1 MKQSYIIH
9 EHHPR
14 LLLFF
19 AGWGAD
25 ETPFKMYRPAASD
38 FMVCYDYRTLDF
50 DASGLEEYR
59 EINLIGWS
67 MGVWAASQTVPQLSS
82 PGTSG
87 KGIHM
92 AISIAINGTPYPID
106 QHMGIPPAIYHGTLD
121 GLTGASLHKFL
132 RRMCANGAA
141 FKAFL
146 EITPRRPLE
155 EVRDELTEIEKMY
168 HTLPAATFHWQQA
181 AIDKMYHKL
190 PAATLPWQQAVT
202 GGNDRIIPPA
212 NQLQAWETLGTPVL
226 QTEDA
231 HYQEELFRHYLQGL
245 WTSH

>member
-67 MGVWAASQTVPQLSS
+67 MGGMGGFADRATALIARYVRRRYPY
-82 PGTSG
+82 G
-87 KGIHM
+87 K
-92 AISIAINGTPYPID
+92 
-106 QHMGIPPAIYHGTLD
+106 QHRHQRNALPHRPAYGHSTRHLPRDIGRTDWGFTAQIPPPHVRQRS
-121 GLTGASLHKFL
+121 SLQSF
-132 RRMCANGAA
+132 
-141 FKAFL
+141 
-146 EITPRRPLE
+146 P
-155 EVRDELTEIEKMY
+155 
-168 HTLPAATFHWQQA
+168 
-181 AIDKMYHKL
+181 
-190 PAATLPWQQAVT
+190 
-202 GGNDRIIPPA
+202 GNHPPPSA
-212 NQLQAWETLGTPVL
+212 GRVE
-226 QTEDA
+226 
-231 HYQEELFRHYLQGL
+231 R
-245 WTSH
+245 

>member
-87 KGIHM
+87 EGIHM
-92 AISIAINGTPYPID
+92 ANSIAINGTPYPID

-141 FKAFL
+141 SQKGKVLL
-146 EITPRRPLE
+146 ENSSVRRDNVYLPRNH
-155 EVRDELTEIEKMY
+155 LTACRECIF
-168 HTLPAATFHWQQA
+168 HRLLDSSAARHFHA
-181 AIDKMYHKL
+181 DH
-190 PAATLPWQQAVT
+190 
-202 GGNDRIIPPA
+202 GNALNIVLRNDLGQLLRIIHI
-212 NQLQAWETLGTPVL
+212 V
-226 QTEDA
+226 
-231 HYQEELFRHYLQGL
+231 
-245 WTSH
+245 

>member
-87 KGIHM
+87 EGIHM
-92 AISIAINGTPYPID
+92 ANSIAINGTPYPID
-106 QHMGIPPAIYHGTLD
+106 QHMGIPPPST
-121 GLTGASLHKFL
+121 TG
-132 RRMCANGAA
+132 
-141 FKAFL
+141 
-146 EITPRRPLE
+146 
-155 EVRDELTEIEKMY
+155 
-168 HTLPAATFHWQQA
+168 HWT
-181 AIDKMYHKL
+181 D
-190 PAATLPWQQAVT
+190 
-202 GGNDRIIPPA
+202 
-212 NQLQAWETLGTPVL
+212 
-226 QTEDA
+226 
-231 HYQEELFRHYLQGL
+231 
-245 WTSH
+245 

>member
-87 KGIHM
+87 EGIHM
-92 AISIAINGTPYPID
+92 ANSIAINGTPYPID

-121 GLTGASLHKFL
+121 GLTGGFTA
-132 RRMCANGAA
+132 
-141 FKAFL
+141 
-146 EITPRRPLE
+146 
-155 EVRDELTEIEKMY
+155 
-168 HTLPAATFHWQQA
+168 Q
-181 AIDKMYHKL
+181 
-190 PAATLPWQQAVT
+190 
-202 GGNDRIIPPA
+202 IPPPHVR
-212 NQLQAWETLGTPVL
+212 QRSSLQSFPGNHPPPSAGRVE
-226 QTEDA
+226 
-231 HYQEELFRHYLQGL
+231 R
-245 WTSH
+245 

>member
-25 ETPFKMYRPAASD
+25 ETPFKMYRPVASD

-87 KGIHM
+87 EGIHM
-92 AISIAINGTPYPID
+92 ANSIAINGTPYPID

-155 EVRDELTEIEKMY
+155 ELRDELTEIEKIY
-168 HTLPAATFHWQQA
+168 H
-181 AIDKMYHKL
+181 I
-190 PAATLPWQQAVT
+190 
-202 GGNDRIIPPA
+202 
-212 NQLQAWETLGTPVL
+212 
-226 QTEDA
+226 
-231 HYQEELFRHYLQGL
+231 
-245 WTSH
+245 

>member
-1 MKQSYIIH
+1 MKQTYIIH
-9 EHHPR
+9 AHHPR

-25 ETPFKMYRPAASD
+25 ETPFKMYRPENSD

-67 MGVWAASQTVPQLSS
+67 MGVWAASQVMPQLSLPNT
-82 PGTSG
+82 PGQ
-87 KGIHM
+87 GIHI
-92 AISIAINGTPYPID
+92 ANSIALNGTPYPID
-106 QHMGIPPAIYHGTLD
+106 LHRGIPPAIFRGTLD

-132 RRMCANGAA
+132 RRMCADGTA
-141 FKAFL
+141 FRSFL
-146 EITPRRPLE
+146 QVTPRRPLE
-155 EVRDELTEIEKMY
+155 ELRNELTEIEKMY

-181 AIDKMYHKL
+181 
-190 PAATLPWQQAVT
+190 VV
-202 GGNDRIIPPA
+202 GSNDRIIPPA
-212 NQLQAWETLGTPVL
+212 NQLQAWEESGSTAQ

-231 HYQEELFRHYLQGL
+231 HYQEELFRYYLQDL

>member
-50 DASGLEEYR
+50 DASGLEKYR

-67 MGVWAASQTVPQLSS
+67 MGVWAASQTMPQLSS

-87 KGIHM
+87 EGIHM
-92 AISIAINGTPYPID
+92 ANSIAINGTPYR
-106 QHMGIPPAIYHGTLD
+106 
-121 GLTGASLHKFL
+121 S
-132 RRMCANGAA
+132 
-141 FKAFL
+141 
-146 EITPRRPLE
+146 E
-155 EVRDELTEIEKMY
+155 EHTSELQSRE
-168 HTLPAATFHWQQA
+168 
-181 AIDKMYHKL
+181 
-190 PAATLPWQQAVT
+190 
-202 GGNDRIIPPA
+202 
-212 NQLQAWETLGTPVL
+212 
-226 QTEDA
+226 
-231 HYQEELFRHYLQGL
+231 
-245 WTSH
+245 

>member
-87 KGIHM
+87 EGIHM
-92 AISIAINGTPYPID
+92 ANSIAINGTPYPID

-146 EITPRRPLE
+146 EIPPRRPLE
-155 EVRDELTEIEKMY
+155 ELRDELTEIEKMY

-181 AIDKMYHKL
+181 
-190 PAATLPWQQAVT
+190 VT

-212 NQLQAWETLGTPVL
+212 NQLQAWEILGTPVL
-226 QTEDA
+226 QT
-231 HYQEELFRHYLQGL
+231 
-245 WTSH
+245 